1 MRREELNLRVLQL
14 RLVISVTTKI
24 LVRKVNHFYQLHQIL
39 LVSCMTILILYAD
52 YMTYLYK
59 KMGGLIVAGIM

>member
-52 YMTYLYK
+52 YMTYLHK